1 MARKPFRFGLIGKAQ
16 SREEWI
22 EQAKKAEELAYTSF
36 LASDHLYWEFSPI
49 AALQAAASATTTLR
63 IGSNVFSND
72 FWHPVPLAR
81 EAATLDVLSGGRF
94 ELGIGA
100 GYFAGEYAQAGI
112 PFASAKERI
121 ARLEEAVQVIT
132 GLFREEPLTFSGHYY
147 TIQGLSLPQPLQRPR
162 PPLYMGGGGKLMLSA
177 AARHSDIV
185 GIVPRALP
193 NGYFDLSGADQIGTA
208 RKVAWVREAA
218 GSRFEELELSI
229 PILTVALT
237 ETEKDRLEAVKPLAA
252 LSGVS
257 AEALLETIHNLV
269 GSEDQICEELL
280 ERRERYGFSYITTT
294 ITNAEQMAPIVAR
307 LAGH

>member
-1 MARKPFRFGLIGKAQ
+1 MAHKPFRFGLIGKAQ
-16 SREEWI
+16 SEEEWI
-22 EQAKKAEELAYTSF
+22 KQAKRAEELGYTSF
-36 LASDHLYWEFSPI
+36 LASDHVYWEFSPI

-63 IGSNVFSND
+63 IGSNVFCND
-72 FWHPVPLAR
+72 FWHPVNLAR
-81 EAATLDVLSGGRF
+81 EAATLDVFSGGRF

-100 GYFAGEYAQAGI
+100 GYFPMEYAQAGI
-112 PFASAKERI
+112 PFASAQERI

-147 TIQGLSLPQPLQRPR
+147 TIQGLSLPQTLRRPR

-177 AARHSDIV
+177 AARHADIV
-185 GIVPRALP
+185 GLVPRALP
-193 NGYFDLSGADQIGTA
+193 NGFFDMRDSDQAGTA

-218 GSRFEELELSI
+218 GARFEALELSI

-237 ETEKDRLEAVKPLAA
+237 EKDRLEAVKPIAA

-257 AEALLETIHNLV
+257 AETLLESMLNLA
-269 GSEDQICEELL
+269 GSEEQICEQLL
-280 ERRERYGFSYITTT
+280 EMRERYGFSYITTT
-294 ITNAEQMAPIVAR
+294 NTNAEMMAPVVAR

>member
-100 GYFAGEYAQAGI
+100 GYFAGSMRRRV
-112 PFASAKERI
+112 F
-121 ARLEEAVQVIT
+121 L
-132 GLFREEPLTFSGHYY
+132 
-147 TIQGLSLPQPLQRPR
+147 LP
-162 PPLYMGGGGKLMLSA
+162 A
-177 AARHSDIV
+177 
-185 GIVPRALP
+185 
-193 NGYFDLSGADQIGTA
+193 
-208 RKVAWVREAA
+208 
-218 GSRFEELELSI
+218 
-229 PILTVALT
+229 
-237 ETEKDRLEAVKPLAA
+237 
-252 LSGVS
+252 
-257 AEALLETIHNLV
+257 
-269 GSEDQICEELL
+269 
-280 ERRERYGFSYITTT
+280 
-294 ITNAEQMAPIVAR
+294 
-307 LAGH
+307 